1 MREEK
6 RRECYCASLCL
17 SSCFFF
23 FFFFFFL
30 SLSVQVWRFSD
41 RDRVFSTSTITIST
55 LAIDEFYMIYVPSLP
70 SSTFFT
76 HFTFTVKLS
85 AIALWISGATY
96 TYYLLPVCCVLFDVC
111 LRSFVCCR
119 PHVNTQEANESKTNA
134 NAKTWA
140 QRIVAVLGIDFVR

>member
-1 MREEK
+1 MTRNNERREEK
-6 RRECYCASLCL
+6 GVLLRFSLSEFMFL
-17 SSCFFF
+17 L

-70 SSTFFT
+70 SSTFF
-76 HFTFTVKLS
+76 
-85 AIALWISGATY
+85 
-96 TYYLLPVCCVLFDVC
+96 
-111 LRSFVCCR
+111 R
-119 PHVNTQEANESKTNA
+119 PHVNTQEAKESKTNA